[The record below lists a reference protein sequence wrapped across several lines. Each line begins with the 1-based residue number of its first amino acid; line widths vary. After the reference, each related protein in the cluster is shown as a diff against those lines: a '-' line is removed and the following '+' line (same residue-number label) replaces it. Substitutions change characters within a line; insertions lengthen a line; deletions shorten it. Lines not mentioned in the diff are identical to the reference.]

1 MHIITRRRLREFW
14 ENESQSKTAL
24 DEWYR
29 RMKRLRVTS
38 LADLH
43 QTFPQADL
51 VGTCIV
57 FNVGGNKYRLIT
69 KIDFQRQTVYIKFV
83 LTHGEYKKDKW
94 KVDC

>member
-1 MHIITRRRLREFW
+1 MHIITRRKLREFW
-14 ENESQSKTAL
+14 EHDSQSQTAL

-29 RMKRLRVTS
+29 RLKKINVAS
-38 LADLH
+38 LAELR

-51 VGTCIV
+51 VGKCTV

-83 LTHGEYKKDKW
+83 LTHAEYDKNKW
-94 KVDC
+94 KAAC

>member
-14 ENESQSKTAL
+14 ENDSQSQTVL

-29 RMKRLRVTS
+29 RIKKLRVTS
-38 LADLH
+38 LAGLH
-43 QTFPQADL
+43 HTFPQADL
-51 VGTCIV
+51 VGKCIV

-83 LTHGEYKKDKW
+83 LTHSEYNKDKW
-94 KVDC
+94 QADC

>member
-14 ENESQSKTAL
+14 ENDSQSQTVL

-29 RMKRLRVTS
+29 RLKRISAAS
-38 LADLH
+38 LAELH

-51 VGTCIV
+51 VGRCTV

-83 LTHGEYKKDKW
+83 LTHAEYDKDKW
-94 KVDC
+94 KAVC